1 MGSRHPLSSSS
12 PCLSSL
18 CPSCPFPSSLSS
30 LSSLSSPSFLHHP
43 RASAYTHA
51 HTHASTHLVT
61 QSILHTPHMFQ
72 PLTAS
77 LSCNTEESTLK
88 PPDSA
93 RIQLSC
99 AGDDDCTL
107 PHAGYAPS
115 RLVRLTPPSS
125 LCLKM
130 ASEPPSS
137 TSGNSGNLPVAS
149 L

>member
-1 MGSRHPLSSSS
+1 MGSRHLLSSSSS

-30 LSSLSSPSFLHHP
+30 PSSLSFLHHP
-43 RASAYTHA
+43 RASAYTHMRKHMQTHRVPYTQ
-51 HTHASTHLVT
+51 HTCSSHS
-61 QSILHTPHMFQ
+61 Q
-72 PLTAS
+72 PPCPAIQKKL
-77 LSCNTEESTLK
+77 CMLK

-93 RIQLSC
+93 QIQLGC
-99 AGDDDCTL
+99 AGDNDCTL
-107 PHAGYAPS
+107 QGTLHHT
-115 RLVRLTPPSS
+115 LHVRLTPPSS

>member
-18 CPSCPFPSSLSS
+18 YPSCPFPSSLSS

-61 QSILHTPHMFQ
+61 QSILHTTHMFQ

-77 LSCNTEESTLK
+77 LSCNTEESMLK
-88 PPDSA
+88 PPYSA
-93 RIQLSC
+93 HIQLSC
-99 AGDDDCTL
+99 AGDNDCT
-107 PHAGYAPS
+107 YAATCRVCSITPCKTHPS
-115 RLVRLTPPSS
+115 LLS
-125 LCLKM
+125 LLKN
-130 ASEPPSS
+130 
-137 TSGNSGNLPVAS
+137 GK
-149 L
+149 